1 MKEKKNYNRN
11 RHSIGNVILGINILL
26 VISISIF
33 MTSTALINSISNL
46 KNIAYSNT
54 EARAADSAKALANEI
69 EVRIEQLEYIS
80 KLDSIQSMDWN
91 EQYPTLLEEAEAWD
105 FKHIFIMDTKGIG
118 YYAETNTIRDQ
129 SKEEFF
135 TDISGDKYYVTE
147 PFVDAKEKTSI
158 TTITVPIKKDGVV
171 VGNICGVIDLSKI
184 NEFIQSVK
192 VGESGYAF
200 LLRKNGE
207 FVAHN
212 DMSLVYNQVNIVD
225 ADGEYSNLKGF
236 SKLIES
242 VENGESGTKE
252 IDLDGQKII
261 TAYNPVE
268 NTPWSIVLVANEDE
282 VLAGIDKMVL
292 VQIIIAIVITI
303 FAVIISYVVK
313 RSLSIK
319 IEKIRKQTSEL
330 SKYNLAY
337 KDETEYKDEFGEVI
351 NSINE
356 SVDVLNDTINEVKQ
370 NSNKLFETNASID
383 NMFDEIEKE
392 INKSAISVEHI
403 SASMEESAAAL
414 QELNTM
420 TVSVKENTE
429 NSVNKAQQG
438 LELANSIENE
448 SVQIHKQTIKS
459 KEIIENIYEECNVKL
474 KEALE
479 KVKIVENI
487 QMLSHSILDITEQT
501 NLLALNAAIEA
512 ARAGEQGKGFAVV
525 AGEVKKLAEESSRS
539 VTEIQE
545 SLKEVISAVEQL
557 SLSSKE
563 ILQVMNNE
571 VMDNFGEM
579 ISIAENYKAAGAS
592 VKDMVDGFNEISEVN
607 ATAINEISGTVSLLS
622 DTMSEVA
629 NSSYT
634 IAENMSEVNERS
646 GDIANLVKEANDVAA
661 NLEEMVCKFKTR

>member
-1 MKEKKNYNRN
+1 
-11 RHSIGNVILGINILL
+11 
-26 VISISIF
+26 
-33 MTSTALINSISNL
+33 MTGTALINSISNL

-54 EARAADSAKALANEI
+54 EERAADSAQALANEI
-69 EVRIEQLEYIS
+69 GAIIEQLEYIS

-91 EQYPTLLEEAEAWD
+91 KQYPTLLEEAEAWG
-105 FKHIFIMDTKGIG
+105 FMHIFIMDTKGIG
-118 YYAETNTIRDQ
+118 YYAETNTIKDQ
-129 SKEEFF
+129 SKEAFF

-147 PFVDAKEKTSI
+147 PFVDAKEKKSI
-158 TTITVPIKKDGVV
+158 TTITAPIKKDGVV
-171 VGNICGVIDLSKI
+171 IGNICGVIDLSKI
-184 NEFIQSVK
+184 NEFIQNVK
-192 VGESGYAF
+192 IGESGYAF

-212 DMSLVYNQVNIVD
+212 DMSLVYNQVNIVEPD
-225 ADGEYSNLKGF
+225 DEYSNLKGF
-236 SKLIES
+236 STLIES

-282 VLAGIDKMVL
+282 LLAGVDKMVL
-292 VQIIIAIVITI
+292 LQIIITIVIII

-403 SASMEESAAAL
+403 SASMEESAAL

-459 KEIIENIYEECNVKL
+459 KEIIENIYEECNLKL

-487 QMLSHSILDITEQT
+487 EMLSHSILDITEQT

-563 ILQVMNNE
+563 ILQVMDNE
-571 VMDNFGEM
+571 VMDNFREM

-646 GDIANLVKEANDVAA
+646 GNIANLVKEANDVAA
-661 NLEEMVCKFKTR
+661 NLEEMVCKFNTR

>member
-1 MKEKKNYNRN
+1 MKEKKNHNTN

-33 MTSTALINSISNL
+33 MTGTALINSISNL

-54 EARAADSAKALANEI
+54 EERAADSAQALANEI
-69 EVRIEQLEYIS
+69 GVRIEQLEYIS

-91 EQYPTLLEEAEAWD
+91 KQYPTLLEEAEAWG
-105 FKHIFIMDTKGIG
+105 FMHIFIMDTKGIG
-118 YYAETNTIRDQ
+118 YYAETNTIKDQ
-129 SKEEFF
+129 SKEAFF

-147 PFVDAKEKTSI
+147 PFVDAKEKKSI
-158 TTITVPIKKDGVV
+158 TTITAPIKKDGVV
-171 VGNICGVIDLSKI
+171 IGNICGVIDLSKI
-184 NEFIQSVK
+184 NEFIQNVK
-192 VGESGYAF
+192 IRDSGYAF

-212 DMSLVYNQVNIVD
+212 DMSLVYNQVNIVEPD
-225 ADGEYSNLKGF
+225 DEYSNLKGF
-236 SKLIES
+236 STLIES
-242 VENGESGTKE
+242 VENGESGTKA

-282 VLAGIDKMVL
+282 LLAGVDKMVL
-292 VQIIIAIVITI
+292 LQIIITIVIII

-403 SASMEESAAAL
+403 SASMEESAAL

-459 KEIIENIYEECNVKL
+459 KEIIENIYEECNLKL

-487 QMLSHSILDITEQT
+487 EMLSHSILDITEQT

-557 SLSSKE
+557 SLSSRE
-563 ILQVMNNE
+563 ILQVMDNE
-571 VMDNFGEM
+571 VMDNFREM

-646 GDIANLVKEANDVAA
+646 GNIANLVKEANAVAT
-661 NLEEMVCKFKTR
+661 NLEEMVCKFNTR

>member
-261 TAYNPVE
+261 TTYNPVE

-319 IEKIRKQTSEL
+319 IEKIRKQTLEL
-330 SKYNLAY
+330 SEYNLAY

-392 INKSAISVEHI
+392 INKSTISVEHI
-403 SASMEESAAAL
+403 SSSMQESAAL

-420 TVSVKENTE
+420 TANVKENTE
-429 NSVNKAQQG
+429 NAVNKAQEG
-438 LELANSIENE
+438 LALANSIENE
-448 SVQIHKQTIKS
+448 SLEIHKHTIKS
-459 KEIIENIYEECNVKL
+459 KEIIENIYEECNIKL

-512 ARAGEQGKGFAVV
+512 ARAGEQGKGFAV
-525 AGEVKKLAEESSRS
+525 
-539 VTEIQE
+539 
-545 SLKEVISAVEQL
+545 EQL
-557 SLSSKE
+557 SLSSRE
-563 ILQVMNNE
+563 ILQVMDNE

-579 ISIAENYKAAGAS
+579 ISIAETYKAAGAS
-592 VKDMVDGFNEISEVN
+592 VKGMVDGFNEISGIN

-622 DTMSEVA
+622 DTMSQVA

-646 GDIANLVKEANDVAA
+646 GHIANLVKEANDVAA
-661 NLEEMVCKFKTR
+661 NLEELVCKFNTR

>member
-1 MKEKKNYNRN
+1 M
-11 RHSIGNVILGINILL
+11 L

-33 MTSTALINSISNL
+33 MTGTALINSISNL

-54 EARAADSAKALANEI
+54 EERA
-69 EVRIEQLEYIS
+69 
-80 KLDSIQSMDWN
+80 
-91 EQYPTLLEEAEAWD
+91 
-105 FKHIFIMDTKGIG
+105 
-118 YYAETNTIRDQ
+118 
-129 SKEEFF
+129 
-135 TDISGDKYYVTE
+135 
-147 PFVDAKEKTSI
+147 
-158 TTITVPIKKDGVV
+158 PIKKDGVV
-171 VGNICGVIDLSKI
+171 IGNICGVIDLSKI
-184 NEFIQSVK
+184 NEFIQNVK
-192 VGESGYAF
+192 IRESGYAF

-212 DMSLVYNQVNIVD
+212 DMSLVYNQVNIV
-225 ADGEYSNLKGF
+225 
-236 SKLIES
+236 
-242 VENGESGTKE
+242 
-252 IDLDGQKII
+252 
-261 TAYNPVE
+261 
-268 NTPWSIVLVANEDE
+268 ANEDE
-282 VLAGIDKMVL
+282 LLAGVDKMVL
-292 VQIIIAIVITI
+292 LQIIITIVIII

-403 SASMEESAAAL
+403 SASMEESAAL

-459 KEIIENIYEECNVKL
+459 KEIIENIYEECNLKL

-487 QMLSHSILDITEQT
+487 EMLSHSILDITEQT

-525 AGEVKKLAEESSRS
+525 AGEVKKLAD
-539 VTEIQE
+539 
-545 SLKEVISAVEQL
+545 LH
-557 SLSSKE
+557 
-563 ILQVMNNE
+563 N
-571 VMDNFGEM
+571 
-579 ISIAENYKAAGAS
+579 
-592 VKDMVDGFNEISEVN
+592 
-607 ATAINEISGTVSLLS
+607 
-622 DTMSEVA
+622 
-629 NSSYT
+629 
-634 IAENMSEVNERS
+634 
-646 GDIANLVKEANDVAA
+646 
-661 NLEEMVCKFKTR
+661 C

>member
-261 TAYNPVE
+261 TTYNPVE

-319 IEKIRKQTSEL
+319 IEKIRKQTLEL
-330 SKYNLAY
+330 SEYNLAY

-392 INKSAISVEHI
+392 INKSTISVEHI
-403 SASMEESAAAL
+403 SSSMQESAAL

-420 TVSVKENTE
+420 TANVKENTE
-429 NSVNKAQQG
+429 NAVNKAQEG
-438 LELANSIENE
+438 LALANSIENE
-448 SVQIHKQTIKS
+448 SLEIHKHTIKS
-459 KEIIENIYEECNVKL
+459 KEIIENIYEECNIKL

-512 ARAGEQGKGFAVV
+512 ARAGEQGKGFAV
-525 AGEVKKLAEESSRS
+525 
-539 VTEIQE
+539 
-545 SLKEVISAVEQL
+545 EQL
-557 SLSSKE
+557 SLSSRE
-563 ILQVMNNE
+563 ILQVMDNE

-592 VKDMVDGFNEISEVN
+592 VKGMVDGFNEISGIN

-622 DTMSEVA
+622 DTMSQVA

-646 GDIANLVKEANDVAA
+646 GHIANLVKEANDVAA
-661 NLEEMVCKFKTR
+661 NLEELVCKFNTR

>member
-1 MKEKKNYNRN
+1 MKEKKNHNTN

-33 MTSTALINSISNL
+33 MTGTALINSISNL

-54 EARAADSAKALANEI
+54 EERAADSAQALANEI
-69 EVRIEQLEYIS
+69 GVRIEQLEYIS

-91 EQYPTLLEEAEAWD
+91 KQYPTLLEEAEAWG
-105 FKHIFIMDTKGIG
+105 FMHIFIMDTKGIG
-118 YYAETNTIRDQ
+118 YYAETNTIKDQ
-129 SKEEFF
+129 SKEAFF

-147 PFVDAKEKTSI
+147 PFVDAKEKKSI
-158 TTITVPIKKDGVV
+158 TTITAPIKKDGVV
-171 VGNICGVIDLSKI
+171 IGNICGVIDLSKI
-184 NEFIQSVK
+184 NEFIQNVK
-192 VGESGYAF
+192 IGESGYAF

-212 DMSLVYNQVNIVD
+212 DMSLVYNQVNIVEPD
-225 ADGEYSNLKGF
+225 DEYSNLKGF
-236 SKLIES
+236 STLIES

-282 VLAGIDKMVL
+282 LLAGVDKMVL
-292 VQIIIAIVITI
+292 LQIIIAIVIII

-313 RSLSIK
+313 KSLSIK

-351 NSINE
+351 NS
-356 SVDVLNDTINEVKQ
+356 INEVKQ

-448 SVQIHKQTIKS
+448 SIQIHKQTINS
-459 KEIIENIYEECNVKL
+459 KEIIENIYEECNLKL

-487 QMLSHSILDITEQT
+487 EMLSHSILDITEQT

-563 ILQVMNNE
+563 ILQVMDNE
-571 VMDNFGEM
+571 VMDNFREM

-646 GDIANLVKEANDVAA
+646 GNIANLVKEANDVAA

>member
-1 MKEKKNYNRN
+1 MKEKKNHNTN

-33 MTSTALINSISNL
+33 MTGTALINSISNL

-54 EARAADSAKALANEI
+54 EERAADSAQALANEI
-69 EVRIEQLEYIS
+69 GVRIEQLEYIS

-91 EQYPTLLEEAEAWD
+91 KQYPTLLEEAEAWG
-105 FKHIFIMDTKGIG
+105 FMHIFIMDTKGIG
-118 YYAETNTIRDQ
+118 YYAETNTIKDQ
-129 SKEEFF
+129 SKEAFF

-147 PFVDAKEKTSI
+147 PFVDAKEKKSI
-158 TTITVPIKKDGVV
+158 TTITAPIKKDGVV
-171 VGNICGVIDLSKI
+171 IGNICGVIDLSKI
-184 NEFIQSVK
+184 NEFIQNVK
-192 VGESGYAF
+192 IGESGYAF

-212 DMSLVYNQVNIVD
+212 DMSLVYNQVNIVEPD
-225 ADGEYSNLKGF
+225 DEYSNLKGF
-236 SKLIES
+236 STLIES

-282 VLAGIDKMVL
+282 LLAGVDKMVL
-292 VQIIIAIVITI
+292 LQIIITIVIII

-330 SKYNLAY
+330 SKYNLTY

-403 SASMEESAAAL
+403 SASMEESAAL

-459 KEIIENIYEECNVKL
+459 KEIIENIYEECNLKL

-487 QMLSHSILDITEQT
+487 EMLSHSILDITEQT

-557 SLSSKE
+557 SLSSRE
-563 ILQVMNNE
+563 ILQVMDNE
-571 VMDNFGEM
+571 VMDNFREM

-622 DTMSEVA
+622 DTMSQVA

-646 GDIANLVKEANDVAA
+646 GNIANLVKEANAVAT
-661 NLEEMVCKFKTR
+661 NLEEMVCKFNTR

>member
-91 EQYPTLLEEAEAWD
+91 DQYPTLLEEAEAWD

-261 TAYNPVE
+261 TTYNPVE

-282 VLAGIDKMVL
+282 VLAGIDRMILLQV
-292 VQIIIAIVITI
+292 IIAIVITI

-319 IEKIRKQTSEL
+319 IEKIRKQTLEL
-330 SKYNLAY
+330 SEYNLAY

-356 SVDVLNDTINEVKQ
+356 SVDVLNDTINDVKQ

-392 INKSAISVEHI
+392 INKSTISVEHI
-403 SASMEESAAAL
+403 SSSMQESAAL

-420 TVSVKENTE
+420 TANVKENTE
-429 NSVNKAQQG
+429 NAVNKAQEG
-438 LELANSIENE
+438 LALANSIENE
-448 SVQIHKQTIKS
+448 SLEIHKHTIKS
-459 KEIIENIYEECNVKL
+459 KEIIENIYEECNIKL

-512 ARAGEQGKGFAVV
+512 ARAGEQGKGFAV
-525 AGEVKKLAEESSRS
+525 
-539 VTEIQE
+539 
-545 SLKEVISAVEQL
+545 EQL
-557 SLSSKE
+557 SLSSRE
-563 ILQVMNNE
+563 ILQVMDNE

-592 VKDMVDGFNEISEVN
+592 VKGMVDGFNEISGIN

-622 DTMSEVA
+622 DTMSQVA

-646 GDIANLVKEANDVAA
+646 GHIANLVKEANDVAA
-661 NLEEMVCKFKTR
+661 NLEELVCKFNTR

>member
-1 MKEKKNYNRN
+1 MKEKKNHNTN

-33 MTSTALINSISNL
+33 MTGTALINSISNL

-54 EARAADSAKALANEI
+54 EERAADSAQALANEI
-69 EVRIEQLEYIS
+69 GVRIEQLEYIS

-91 EQYPTLLEEAEAWD
+91 KQYPTLLEEAEAWG
-105 FKHIFIMDTKGIG
+105 FMHIFIMDTKGIG
-118 YYAETNTIRDQ
+118 YYAETNTIKDQ
-129 SKEEFF
+129 SKEAFF

-147 PFVDAKEKTSI
+147 PFVDAKEKKSI
-158 TTITVPIKKDGVV
+158 TTITAPIKKDGVV
-171 VGNICGVIDLSKI
+171 IGNICGVIDLSKI
-184 NEFIQSVK
+184 NEFIQNVK
-192 VGESGYAF
+192 IGESGYAF

-212 DMSLVYNQVNIVD
+212 DMSLVYNQVNIVEPD
-225 ADGEYSNLKGF
+225 DEYSNLKGF
-236 SKLIES
+236 STLIES

-282 VLAGIDKMVL
+282 LLAGVDKMVL
-292 VQIIIAIVITI
+292 LQIIITIVIII

-403 SASMEESAAAL
+403 SASMEESAAL

-448 SVQIHKQTIKS
+448 SIQIHKQTINS
-459 KEIIENIYEECNVKL
+459 KEIIENIYEECNLKL

-487 QMLSHSILDITEQT
+487 EMLSHSILDITEQT

-557 SLSSKE
+557 SLSSRE
-563 ILQVMNNE
+563 ILQVMDNE
-571 VMDNFGEM
+571 VMDNFREM

-646 GDIANLVKEANDVAA
+646 GNIANLVKEANDVAA

>member
-1 MKEKKNYNRN
+1 M
-11 RHSIGNVILGINILL
+11 L

-33 MTSTALINSISNL
+33 MTGTELINSISNL

-54 EARAADSAKALANEI
+54 EERA
-69 EVRIEQLEYIS
+69 
-80 KLDSIQSMDWN
+80 
-91 EQYPTLLEEAEAWD
+91 
-105 FKHIFIMDTKGIG
+105 
-118 YYAETNTIRDQ
+118 
-129 SKEEFF
+129 
-135 TDISGDKYYVTE
+135 
-147 PFVDAKEKTSI
+147 
-158 TTITVPIKKDGVV
+158 PIKKDGVV
-171 VGNICGVIDLSKI
+171 IGNICGVIDLSKI
-184 NEFIQSVK
+184 NEFIQNVK
-192 VGESGYAF
+192 IGESGYAF

-212 DMSLVYNQVNIVD
+212 DMSLVYNQVNIVEPD
-225 ADGEYSNLKGF
+225 DEYSNLKGF
-236 SKLIES
+236 STLIES

-282 VLAGIDKMVL
+282 LLAGVDKMVL
-292 VQIIIAIVITI
+292 LQIIITIVIII

-403 SASMEESAAAL
+403 SASMEESAAL

-459 KEIIENIYEECNVKL
+459 KEIIENIYEECNLKL

-487 QMLSHSILDITEQT
+487 EMLSHSILDITEQT

-557 SLSSKE
+557 SLSSRE
-563 ILQVMNNE
+563 ILQVMDNE
-571 VMDNFGEM
+571 VMDNFREM

-646 GDIANLVKEANDVAA
+646 GNIANLVKEANAVAA
-661 NLEEMVCKFKTR
+661 NLEEMVCKFNTR

>member
-1 MKEKKNYNRN
+1 MKEKKNHNTN

-26 VISISIF
+26 VISILIF
-33 MTSTALINSISNL
+33 MTGTALINSISNL

-54 EARAADSAKALANEI
+54 EERAADSAQALANEI
-69 EVRIEQLEYIS
+69 GVRIEQLEYIS

-91 EQYPTLLEEAEAWD
+91 KQYPTLLEEAEAWG
-105 FKHIFIMDTKGIG
+105 FMHIFIMDTKGIG
-118 YYAETNTIRDQ
+118 YYAETNIIKDQ
-129 SKEEFF
+129 SKEAFF

-147 PFVDAKEKTSI
+147 PFVDAKEKKSI
-158 TTITVPIKKDGVV
+158 TTITAPIKKDGVV
-171 VGNICGVIDLSKI
+171 IGNICGVIDLSKI
-184 NEFIQSVK
+184 NEFIQNVK
-192 VGESGYAF
+192 
-200 LLRKNGE
+200 
-207 FVAHN
+207 
-212 DMSLVYNQVNIVD
+212 I
-225 ADGEYSNLKGF
+225 
-236 SKLIES
+236 
-242 VENGESGTKE
+242 GESGTKE

-282 VLAGIDKMVL
+282 LLAGVDKMVL
-292 VQIIIAIVITI
+292 VQIIIAIVIII

-313 RSLSIK
+313 KSLSIK

-420 TVSVKENTE
+420 TVSVKENTK

-448 SVQIHKQTIKS
+448 SIQIHKQTINS
-459 KEIIENIYEECNVKL
+459 KEIIENIYEECNLKL

-487 QMLSHSILDITEQT
+487 EMLSHSILDITEQT

-563 ILQVMNNE
+563 ILQVMDNE
-571 VMDNFGEM
+571 VMDNFREM
-579 ISIAENYKAAGAS
+579 ISIAENYKAAGTS

-646 GDIANLVKEANDVAA
+646 GNIANLVKEANDVAA

>member
-261 TAYNPVE
+261 TTYNPVE

-319 IEKIRKQTSEL
+319 IEKIRKQTLEL
-330 SKYNLAY
+330 SEYNLAY

-356 SVDVLNDTINEVKQ
+356 AVDVLNDTINDVKQ

-392 INKSAISVEHI
+392 INKSTISVEHI
-403 SASMEESAAAL
+403 SSSMQESAAL

-420 TVSVKENTE
+420 TANVKENTE
-429 NSVNKAQQG
+429 NAVNKAQEG
-438 LELANSIENE
+438 LALANSIENE
-448 SVQIHKQTIKS
+448 SLEIHKHTIKS
-459 KEIIENIYEECNVKL
+459 KEIIENIYEECNIKL

-512 ARAGEQGKGFAVV
+512 ARAGEQGKGFAV
-525 AGEVKKLAEESSRS
+525 
-539 VTEIQE
+539 
-545 SLKEVISAVEQL
+545 EQL
-557 SLSSKE
+557 SLSSRE
-563 ILQVMNNE
+563 ILQVMDNE

-592 VKDMVDGFNEISEVN
+592 VKGMVDGFNEISGIN

-622 DTMSEVA
+622 DTMSQVA

-646 GDIANLVKEANDVAA
+646 GHIANLVKEANDVAA
-661 NLEEMVCKFKTR
+661 NLEELVCKFNTR

>member
-261 TAYNPVE
+261 TTYNPVE

-319 IEKIRKQTSEL
+319 IEKIRKQTLEL
-330 SKYNLAY
+330 SEYNLAY

-356 SVDVLNDTINEVKQ
+356 SVDVLNDTINDVKQ

-392 INKSAISVEHI
+392 INKSTISVEHI
-403 SASMEESAAAL
+403 SSSMQESAAL

-420 TVSVKENTE
+420 TANVKENTE
-429 NSVNKAQQG
+429 NAVNKAQEG
-438 LELANSIENE
+438 LALANSIENE
-448 SVQIHKQTIKS
+448 SLEIHKHTIKS
-459 KEIIENIYEECNVKL
+459 KEIIENIYEECNIKL

-512 ARAGEQGKGFAVV
+512 ARAGEQGKGFAV
-525 AGEVKKLAEESSRS
+525 
-539 VTEIQE
+539 
-545 SLKEVISAVEQL
+545 EQL
-557 SLSSKE
+557 SLSSRE
-563 ILQVMNNE
+563 ILQVMDNE

-592 VKDMVDGFNEISEVN
+592 VKGMVD
-607 ATAINEISGTVSLLS
+607 
-622 DTMSEVA
+622 
-629 NSSYT
+629 
-634 IAENMSEVNERS
+634 
-646 GDIANLVKEANDVAA
+646 
-661 NLEEMVCKFKTR
+661 

>member
-1 MKEKKNYNRN
+1 MKEKKNHNTN

-33 MTSTALINSISNL
+33 MTGTALINSISNL

-54 EARAADSAKALANEI
+54 EERA
-69 EVRIEQLEYIS
+69 
-80 KLDSIQSMDWN
+80 
-91 EQYPTLLEEAEAWD
+91 
-105 FKHIFIMDTKGIG
+105 
-118 YYAETNTIRDQ
+118 
-129 SKEEFF
+129 
-135 TDISGDKYYVTE
+135 
-147 PFVDAKEKTSI
+147 
-158 TTITVPIKKDGVV
+158 PIKKDGVV
-171 VGNICGVIDLSKI
+171 IGNICGVIDLSKI
-184 NEFIQSVK
+184 NEFIQNVK
-192 VGESGYAF
+192 IGESGYAF

-212 DMSLVYNQVNIVD
+212 DMSLVYNQVNIV
-225 ADGEYSNLKGF
+225 
-236 SKLIES
+236 
-242 VENGESGTKE
+242 
-252 IDLDGQKII
+252 
-261 TAYNPVE
+261 
-268 NTPWSIVLVANEDE
+268 ANEDE
-282 VLAGIDKMVL
+282 LLAGVDKMVL
-292 VQIIIAIVITI
+292 LQIIITIVIII

-403 SASMEESAAAL
+403 SASMEESAAL

-459 KEIIENIYEECNVKL
+459 KEIIENIYEECNLKL

-487 QMLSHSILDITEQT
+487 EMLSHSILDITEQT

-525 AGEVKKLAEESSRS
+525 AGEVKKLAD
-539 VTEIQE
+539 
-545 SLKEVISAVEQL
+545 LH
-557 SLSSKE
+557 
-563 ILQVMNNE
+563 N
-571 VMDNFGEM
+571 
-579 ISIAENYKAAGAS
+579 
-592 VKDMVDGFNEISEVN
+592 
-607 ATAINEISGTVSLLS
+607 
-622 DTMSEVA
+622 
-629 NSSYT
+629 
-634 IAENMSEVNERS
+634 
-646 GDIANLVKEANDVAA
+646 
-661 NLEEMVCKFKTR
+661 C

>member
-1 MKEKKNYNRN
+1 MKEKKNHNTN

-33 MTSTALINSISNL
+33 MTGTALINSISNL

-54 EARAADSAKALANEI
+54 EERA
-69 EVRIEQLEYIS
+69 
-80 KLDSIQSMDWN
+80 
-91 EQYPTLLEEAEAWD
+91 
-105 FKHIFIMDTKGIG
+105 
-118 YYAETNTIRDQ
+118 
-129 SKEEFF
+129 
-135 TDISGDKYYVTE
+135 
-147 PFVDAKEKTSI
+147 
-158 TTITVPIKKDGVV
+158 PIKKDGVV
-171 VGNICGVIDLSKI
+171 IGNICGVIDLSKI
-184 NEFIQSVK
+184 NEFIQNVK
-192 VGESGYAF
+192 IGESGYAF

-212 DMSLVYNQVNIVD
+212 DMSLVYNQVNIVEPD
-225 ADGEYSNLKGF
+225 DEYSNLKGF
-236 SKLIES
+236 STLIES

-282 VLAGIDKMVL
+282 LLAGVDKMVL
-292 VQIIIAIVITI
+292 LQIIITIVIII

-330 SKYNLAY
+330 SKYNLTY

-403 SASMEESAAAL
+403 SASMEESAAL

-459 KEIIENIYEECNVKL
+459 KEIIENIYEECNLKL

-487 QMLSHSILDITEQT
+487 EMLSHSILDITEQT

-563 ILQVMNNE
+563 ILQVMDNE
-571 VMDNFGEM
+571 VMDNFREM
-579 ISIAENYKAAGAS
+579 ISIAENYKAAGTS

-646 GDIANLVKEANDVAA
+646 GNIANLVKEANDVAA
-661 NLEEMVCKFKTR
+661 NLEEMVCKFKT

>member
-1 MKEKKNYNRN
+1 MKEKKNHNTN

-33 MTSTALINSISNL
+33 MTGTALINSISNL

-54 EARAADSAKALANEI
+54 EERAADSAQALANEI
-69 EVRIEQLEYIS
+69 GVRIEQLEYIS

-91 EQYPTLLEEAEAWD
+91 KQYPTLLEEAEAWG
-105 FKHIFIMDTKGIG
+105 FMHIFIMDTKGIG
-118 YYAETNTIRDQ
+118 YYAETNTIKDQ
-129 SKEEFF
+129 SKEAFF

-147 PFVDAKEKTSI
+147 PFVDAKEKKSI
-158 TTITVPIKKDGVV
+158 TTITAPIKKDGVV
-171 VGNICGVIDLSKI
+171 IGNICGVIDLSKI
-184 NEFIQSVK
+184 NEFIQNVK
-192 VGESGYAF
+192 IGESGYAF

-212 DMSLVYNQVNIVD
+212 DMSLVYNQVNIVEPD
-225 ADGEYSNLKGF
+225 DEYSNLKGF
-236 SKLIES
+236 STLIES

-282 VLAGIDKMVL
+282 LLAGVDKMVL
-292 VQIIIAIVITI
+292 LQIIITIVIII

-356 SVDVLNDTINEVKQ
+356 SV
-370 NSNKLFETNASID
+370 
-383 NMFDEIEKE
+383 
-392 INKSAISVEHI
+392 
-403 SASMEESAAAL
+403 
-414 QELNTM
+414 
-420 TVSVKENTE
+420 
-429 NSVNKAQQG
+429 
-438 LELANSIENE
+438 
-448 SVQIHKQTIKS
+448 QIHKQTIKS
-459 KEIIENIYEECNVKL
+459 KEIIENIYEECNLKL

-487 QMLSHSILDITEQT
+487 EMLSHSILDITEQT

-563 ILQVMNNE
+563 ILQVMDNE
-571 VMDNFGEM
+571 VMDNFREM

-646 GDIANLVKEANDVAA
+646 GNIANLVKEANAVAA
-661 NLEEMVCKFKTR
+661 NLEEMVCKFNTR

>member
-1 MKEKKNYNRN
+1 MKEKKNHNTN

-33 MTSTALINSISNL
+33 MTGTALINSISNL
-46 KNIAYSNT
+46 KNIAYRNT
-54 EARAADSAKALANEI
+54 EERA
-69 EVRIEQLEYIS
+69 
-80 KLDSIQSMDWN
+80 
-91 EQYPTLLEEAEAWD
+91 
-105 FKHIFIMDTKGIG
+105 
-118 YYAETNTIRDQ
+118 
-129 SKEEFF
+129 
-135 TDISGDKYYVTE
+135 
-147 PFVDAKEKTSI
+147 
-158 TTITVPIKKDGVV
+158 PIKKDVV
-171 VGNICGVIDLSKI
+171 VIGNICGVIDLSKI
-184 NEFIQSVK
+184 NEFIQNVK
-192 VGESGYAF
+192 IGESGYAF

-212 DMSLVYNQVNIVD
+212 DMSLVYNQVNIV
-225 ADGEYSNLKGF
+225 
-236 SKLIES
+236 
-242 VENGESGTKE
+242 
-252 IDLDGQKII
+252 
-261 TAYNPVE
+261 
-268 NTPWSIVLVANEDE
+268 ANEDE
-282 VLAGIDKMVL
+282 LLAGVDKMVL
-292 VQIIIAIVITI
+292 LQIIITIVIII

-403 SASMEESAAAL
+403 SASMEESAAL

-448 SVQIHKQTIKS
+448 SIQIHKQTINS
-459 KEIIENIYEECNVKL
+459 KEIIENIYEECNLKL

-487 QMLSHSILDITEQT
+487 EMLSHSILDITEQT

-525 AGEVKKLAEESSRS
+525 AGEVKKLAD
-539 VTEIQE
+539 
-545 SLKEVISAVEQL
+545 LH
-557 SLSSKE
+557 
-563 ILQVMNNE
+563 N
-571 VMDNFGEM
+571 
-579 ISIAENYKAAGAS
+579 
-592 VKDMVDGFNEISEVN
+592 
-607 ATAINEISGTVSLLS
+607 
-622 DTMSEVA
+622 
-629 NSSYT
+629 
-634 IAENMSEVNERS
+634 
-646 GDIANLVKEANDVAA
+646 
-661 NLEEMVCKFKTR
+661 C

>member
-1 MKEKKNYNRN
+1 M
-11 RHSIGNVILGINILL
+11 L

-33 MTSTALINSISNL
+33 MTGTALINSISNL

-54 EARAADSAKALANEI
+54 EERAADSAQALANEI
-69 EVRIEQLEYIS
+69 GVRIEQLEYIS

-91 EQYPTLLEEAEAWD
+91 KQYPTLLEEAEAWG
-105 FKHIFIMDTKGIG
+105 FMHIFIMDTKGIG
-118 YYAETNTIRDQ
+118 YYAETNTIKDQ
-129 SKEEFF
+129 SKEAFF

-147 PFVDAKEKTSI
+147 PFVDAKEKKSI
-158 TTITVPIKKDGVV
+158 TTITAPIKKDGVV
-171 VGNICGVIDLSKI
+171 IGNICGVIDLSKI
-184 NEFIQSVK
+184 NEFIQNVK
-192 VGESGYAF
+192 IRESGYAF

-212 DMSLVYNQVNIVD
+212 DMSLVYNQVNIVEPD
-225 ADGEYSNLKGF
+225 DEYSNLKGF
-236 SKLIES
+236 STLIES

-282 VLAGIDKMVL
+282 LLAGVDKMVL
-292 VQIIIAIVITI
+292 LQIIITIVIII

-403 SASMEESAAAL
+403 SASMEESAAL

-459 KEIIENIYEECNVKL
+459 KEIIENIYEECNLKL

-487 QMLSHSILDITEQT
+487 EMLSHSILDITEQT

-557 SLSSKE
+557 SLSSRE
-563 ILQVMNNE
+563 ILQVMDNE
-571 VMDNFGEM
+571 VMDNFREM

-646 GDIANLVKEANDVAA
+646 GNIANLVKEANAVAA
-661 NLEEMVCKFKTR
+661 NLEEMVCKFNTR

>member
-105 FKHIFIMDTKGIG
+105 FKHILIMDTKGIG

-261 TAYNPVE
+261 TTYNPVE

-319 IEKIRKQTSEL
+319 IEKIRKQTLEL
-330 SKYNLAY
+330 SEYNLAY

-356 SVDVLNDTINEVKQ
+356 SVDVLNDTINDVKQ

-392 INKSAISVEHI
+392 INKSTISVEHI
-403 SASMEESAAAL
+403 SSSMQESAAL

-420 TVSVKENTE
+420 TANVKENTE
-429 NSVNKAQQG
+429 NAVNKAQEG
-438 LELANSIENE
+438 LALANSIENE
-448 SVQIHKQTIKS
+448 SLEIHKHTIKS
-459 KEIIENIYEECNVKL
+459 KEIIENIYEECNIKL

-512 ARAGEQGKGFAVV
+512 ARAGEQGKGFAV
-525 AGEVKKLAEESSRS
+525 
-539 VTEIQE
+539 
-545 SLKEVISAVEQL
+545 EQL
-557 SLSSKE
+557 SLSSRE
-563 ILQVMNNE
+563 ILQVMDNE

-592 VKDMVDGFNEISEVN
+592 VKGMVDGFNEISGIN

-622 DTMSEVA
+622 DTMSQVA

-646 GDIANLVKEANDVAA
+646 GHIANLVKEANDVAA
-661 NLEEMVCKFKTR
+661 NLEELVCKFNTR

>member
-1 MKEKKNYNRN
+1 MKEKKNHNTN

-33 MTSTALINSISNL
+33 MTGTALINSISNL

-54 EARAADSAKALANEI
+54 EERAADSAQALANEI
-69 EVRIEQLEYIS
+69 GVRIEQLEYIS

-91 EQYPTLLEEAEAWD
+91 KQYPTLLEEAEAWG
-105 FKHIFIMDTKGIG
+105 FMHIFIMDTKGIG
-118 YYAETNTIRDQ
+118 YYAETNTIKDQ
-129 SKEEFF
+129 SKEAFF

-147 PFVDAKEKTSI
+147 PFVDAKEKKSI
-158 TTITVPIKKDGVV
+158 TTITAPIKKDGVV
-171 VGNICGVIDLSKI
+171 IGNICGVIDLSKI
-184 NEFIQSVK
+184 NEFIQNVK
-192 VGESGYAF
+192 IGESGYAF

-212 DMSLVYNQVNIVD
+212 DMSLVYNQVNIVEPD
-225 ADGEYSNLKGF
+225 DEYSNLKGF
-236 SKLIES
+236 STLIES

-282 VLAGIDKMVL
+282 LLAGVDKMVL
-292 VQIIIAIVITI
+292 LQIIITIVIII

-403 SASMEESAAAL
+403 SASMEESAAL

-459 KEIIENIYEECNVKL
+459 KEIIENIYEECNLKL

-487 QMLSHSILDITEQT
+487 EMLSHSILDITEQT

-557 SLSSKE
+557 SLSSRE
-563 ILQVMNNE
+563 ILQVMDNE
-571 VMDNFGEM
+571 VIDNFREM

-646 GDIANLVKEANDVAA
+646 GNIANLVKEANAVAT
-661 NLEEMVCKFKTR
+661 NLEEMVCKFNTR

>member
-91 EQYPTLLEEAEAWD
+91 KQYPTLLEEAEAWD

-212 DMSLVYNQVNIVD
+212 DMSLVYNKVNIVEP
-225 ADGEYSNLKGF
+225 DGEYSNLKGF

-261 TAYNPVE
+261 TTYNPVE

-330 SKYNLAY
+330 SKYNLTY
-337 KDETEYKDEFGEVI
+337 KDDTEYKDEFGEVI

-356 SVDVLNDTINEVKQ
+356 SVDVLNDTINDVKQ

-392 INKSAISVEHI
+392 INKSTISVEHI
-403 SASMEESAAAL
+403 SSSMQESAAL

-420 TVSVKENTE
+420 TANVKENTE
-429 NSVNKAQQG
+429 NAVNKAQEG
-438 LELANSIENE
+438 LALANSIENE
-448 SVQIHKQTIKS
+448 SLEIHKHTIKS
-459 KEIIENIYEECNVKL
+459 KEIIENIYEECNIKL

-512 ARAGEQGKGFAVV
+512 ARAGEQGKGFAV
-525 AGEVKKLAEESSRS
+525 
-539 VTEIQE
+539 
-545 SLKEVISAVEQL
+545 EQL
-557 SLSSKE
+557 SLSSRE
-563 ILQVMNNE
+563 ILQVMDNE

-592 VKDMVDGFNEISEVN
+592 VKGMVDGFNEISGIN

-622 DTMSEVA
+622 DTMSQVA
-629 NSSYT
+629 TSSYT

-646 GDIANLVKEANDVAA
+646 GHIANLVKEANDVAA
-661 NLEEMVCKFKTR
+661 NLEELVCKFNTR

>member
-1 MKEKKNYNRN
+1 M
-11 RHSIGNVILGINILL
+11 L

-33 MTSTALINSISNL
+33 MTGTALINSISNL

-54 EARAADSAKALANEI
+54 EERAADSAQALANEI
-69 EVRIEQLEYIS
+69 GVRIEQLEYIS

-91 EQYPTLLEEAEAWD
+91 KQYPTLLEEAEAWG
-105 FKHIFIMDTKGIG
+105 FMHIFIMDTKGIG
-118 YYAETNTIRDQ
+118 YYAETNTIKDQ
-129 SKEEFF
+129 SKEAFF

-147 PFVDAKEKTSI
+147 PFVDAKEKKSI
-158 TTITVPIKKDGVV
+158 TTITAPIKKDGVV
-171 VGNICGVIDLSKI
+171 IGNICGVIDLSKI
-184 NEFIQSVK
+184 NEFIQNVK
-192 VGESGYAF
+192 
-200 LLRKNGE
+200 
-207 FVAHN
+207 
-212 DMSLVYNQVNIVD
+212 I
-225 ADGEYSNLKGF
+225 
-236 SKLIES
+236 
-242 VENGESGTKE
+242 GESGTKE

-282 VLAGIDKMVL
+282 LLAGVDKMVL
-292 VQIIIAIVITI
+292 LQIIITIVIII

-459 KEIIENIYEECNVKL
+459 KEIIENIYEECNLKL

-487 QMLSHSILDITEQT
+487 EMLSHSILDITEQT

-563 ILQVMNNE
+563 ILQVMDNE
-571 VMDNFGEM
+571 VMDNFREM

-646 GDIANLVKEANDVAA
+646 GNIANIVKEANDVAA

>member
-1 MKEKKNYNRN
+1 MKEKKNYNTN

-33 MTSTALINSISNL
+33 MTGTALINSISNL

-54 EARAADSAKALANEI
+54 EERAADSAQALANEI
-69 EVRIEQLEYIS
+69 GVRIEQLEYIS

-91 EQYPTLLEEAEAWD
+91 KQYPTLLEEAEAWG
-105 FKHIFIMDTKGIG
+105 FMHIFIMDTKGIG
-118 YYAETNTIRDQ
+118 YYAETNTIKDQ
-129 SKEEFF
+129 SKEAFF

-147 PFVDAKEKTSI
+147 PFVDAKEKKSI
-158 TTITVPIKKDGVV
+158 TTITAPIKKDGVV
-171 VGNICGVIDLSKI
+171 IGNICGVIDLSKI
-184 NEFIQSVK
+184 NEFIQNVK
-192 VGESGYAF
+192 
-200 LLRKNGE
+200 
-207 FVAHN
+207 
-212 DMSLVYNQVNIVD
+212 I
-225 ADGEYSNLKGF
+225 
-236 SKLIES
+236 
-242 VENGESGTKE
+242 GESGTKE

-282 VLAGIDKMVL
+282 LLAGVDKMVL
-292 VQIIIAIVITI
+292 LQIIITIVIII

-459 KEIIENIYEECNVKL
+459 KEIIENIYEECNLKL

-487 QMLSHSILDITEQT
+487 EMLSHSILDITEQT

-563 ILQVMNNE
+563 ILQVMDNE
-571 VMDNFGEM
+571 VMDNFREM

-646 GDIANLVKEANDVAA
+646 GNIANLVKEANDVAA

>member
-1 MKEKKNYNRN
+1 MKEKKNHNTN

-33 MTSTALINSISNL
+33 MTGTALINSISNL

-54 EARAADSAKALANEI
+54 EERAADSAQALANEI
-69 EVRIEQLEYIS
+69 GVRIEQLEYIS

-91 EQYPTLLEEAEAWD
+91 KQYPTLLEEAEAWG
-105 FKHIFIMDTKGIG
+105 FMHIFIMDTKGIG
-118 YYAETNTIRDQ
+118 YYAETNTIKDQ
-129 SKEEFF
+129 SKEAFF

-147 PFVDAKEKTSI
+147 PFVDAKEKKSI
-158 TTITVPIKKDGVV
+158 TTITAPIKKDGVV
-171 VGNICGVIDLSKI
+171 IGNICGVIDLSKI
-184 NEFIQSVK
+184 NEFIQNVK
-192 VGESGYAF
+192 IGESGYAF

-212 DMSLVYNQVNIVD
+212 DMSLVYNQVNIVEPD
-225 ADGEYSNLKGF
+225 DEYSNLKGF
-236 SKLIES
+236 STLIES

-282 VLAGIDKMVL
+282 LLAGVDKMVL
-292 VQIIIAIVITI
+292 LQIIITIVIII

-403 SASMEESAAAL
+403 SASMEESAAL

-459 KEIIENIYEECNVKL
+459 KEIIENIYEECNLKL

-487 QMLSHSILDITEQT
+487 EMLSHSILDITEQT

-563 ILQVMNNE
+563 ILQVMDNE
-571 VMDNFGEM
+571 VMDNFREM
-579 ISIAENYKAAGAS
+579 ISIAENYKAAGTS

-646 GDIANLVKEANDVAA
+646 GNIANLVKEANDVAA

>member
-261 TAYNPVE
+261 TTYNPVE

-319 IEKIRKQTSEL
+319 IEKIRKQTLEL
-330 SKYNLAY
+330 SEYNLAY

-356 SVDVLNDTINEVKQ
+356 SVDVLNDTINDVKQ

-392 INKSAISVEHI
+392 INKSTISVEHI
-403 SASMEESAAAL
+403 SSSMQESAAL

-420 TVSVKENTE
+420 TANVKENTE
-429 NSVNKAQQG
+429 NAVNKAQEG
-438 LELANSIENE
+438 LALANSIENE
-448 SVQIHKQTIKS
+448 SLEIHKHTIKS
-459 KEIIENIYEECNVKL
+459 KEIIENIYEECNIKL

-512 ARAGEQGKGFAVV
+512 ARAGEQGKGFAV
-525 AGEVKKLAEESSRS
+525 
-539 VTEIQE
+539 
-545 SLKEVISAVEQL
+545 EQL
-557 SLSSKE
+557 SLSSRE
-563 ILQVMNNE
+563 ILQVMDNE

-592 VKDMVDGFNEISEVN
+592 VKGMVDGFNEISGIN

-622 DTMSEVA
+622 DTMSQVA

-646 GDIANLVKEANDVAA
+646 GHIANLVKEANDVAA
-661 NLEEMVCKFKTR
+661 NLEELVCKFNTR

>member
-1 MKEKKNYNRN
+1 MKEKKNHNTN

-33 MTSTALINSISNL
+33 MTGTALINSISNL

-54 EARAADSAKALANEI
+54 EERAADSAQALANEI
-69 EVRIEQLEYIS
+69 GVRIEQLEYIS

-91 EQYPTLLEEAEAWD
+91 KQYPTLLEEAEAWG
-105 FKHIFIMDTKGIG
+105 FMHIFIMDTKGIG
-118 YYAETNTIRDQ
+118 YYAETNTIKDQ
-129 SKEEFF
+129 SKEAFF

-147 PFVDAKEKTSI
+147 PFVDAKEKKSI
-158 TTITVPIKKDGVV
+158 TTITAPIKKDGVV
-171 VGNICGVIDLSKI
+171 IGNICGVIDLSKI
-184 NEFIQSVK
+184 NEFIQNVK
-192 VGESGYAF
+192 IGESGYAF

-212 DMSLVYNQVNIVD
+212 DMSLVYNQVNIVEPD
-225 ADGEYSNLKGF
+225 DEYSNLKGF
-236 SKLIES
+236 STLIES

-282 VLAGIDKMVL
+282 LLAGVDKMVL
-292 VQIIIAIVITI
+292 LQIIITIVIII

-403 SASMEESAAAL
+403 SASMEKSAAL

-459 KEIIENIYEECNVKL
+459 KEIIENIYEECNLKL

-487 QMLSHSILDITEQT
+487 EMLSHSILDITEQT

-557 SLSSKE
+557 SLSSRE
-563 ILQVMNNE
+563 ILQVMDNE
-571 VMDNFGEM
+571 VMDNFREM

-646 GDIANLVKEANDVAA
+646 GNIANLVKEANDVAA
-661 NLEEMVCKFKTR
+661 NLEEMVCKFNTR

>member
-1 MKEKKNYNRN
+1 M
-11 RHSIGNVILGINILL
+11 
-26 VISISIF
+26 
-33 MTSTALINSISNL
+33 

-69 EVRIEQLEYIS
+69 EVRIEQLEYIF

-261 TAYNPVE
+261 TTYNPVE

-319 IEKIRKQTSEL
+319 IEKIRKQTLEL
-330 SKYNLAY
+330 SEYNLAY

-356 SVDVLNDTINEVKQ
+356 SVDVLNDTINDVKQ

-392 INKSAISVEHI
+392 INKSTISVEHI
-403 SASMEESAAAL
+403 SSSMQESAAL

-420 TVSVKENTE
+420 TANVKENTE
-429 NSVNKAQQG
+429 NAVNKAQEG
-438 LELANSIENE
+438 LALANSIENE
-448 SVQIHKQTIKS
+448 SLEIHKHTIKS
-459 KEIIENIYEECNVKL
+459 KEIIENIYEECNIKL

-512 ARAGEQGKGFAVV
+512 ARAGEEGKGFAVV

-557 SLSSKE
+557 SLSSRE
-563 ILQVMNNE
+563 ILQVMDNE

-592 VKDMVDGFNEISEVN
+592 VKGMVDGFNEISGIN

-622 DTMSEVA
+622 DTMSQVA

-646 GDIANLVKEANDVAA
+646 GHIANLVKEANDVAA
-661 NLEEMVCKFKTR
+661 NLEELVCKFNTR

>member
-1 MKEKKNYNRN
+1 MKEKKNHNTN

-33 MTSTALINSISNL
+33 MTGTALINSISNL

-54 EARAADSAKALANEI
+54 EERA
-69 EVRIEQLEYIS
+69 
-80 KLDSIQSMDWN
+80 
-91 EQYPTLLEEAEAWD
+91 
-105 FKHIFIMDTKGIG
+105 
-118 YYAETNTIRDQ
+118 
-129 SKEEFF
+129 
-135 TDISGDKYYVTE
+135 
-147 PFVDAKEKTSI
+147 
-158 TTITVPIKKDGVV
+158 PIKKDGVV
-171 VGNICGVIDLSKI
+171 IGNICGVIDLSKI
-184 NEFIQSVK
+184 NEFIQNVK
-192 VGESGYAF
+192 IGESGYAF

-212 DMSLVYNQVNIVD
+212 DMSLVYNQVNIV
-225 ADGEYSNLKGF
+225 
-236 SKLIES
+236 
-242 VENGESGTKE
+242 
-252 IDLDGQKII
+252 
-261 TAYNPVE
+261 
-268 NTPWSIVLVANEDE
+268 ANEDE
-282 VLAGIDKMVL
+282 LLAGVDKMVL
-292 VQIIIAIVITI
+292 LQIIITIVIII

-403 SASMEESAAAL
+403 SASMEKSAAL

-459 KEIIENIYEECNVKL
+459 KEIIENIYEECNLKL

-487 QMLSHSILDITEQT
+487 EMLSHSILDITEQT

-525 AGEVKKLAEESSRS
+525 AGEVKKLAD
-539 VTEIQE
+539 
-545 SLKEVISAVEQL
+545 LH
-557 SLSSKE
+557 
-563 ILQVMNNE
+563 N
-571 VMDNFGEM
+571 
-579 ISIAENYKAAGAS
+579 
-592 VKDMVDGFNEISEVN
+592 
-607 ATAINEISGTVSLLS
+607 
-622 DTMSEVA
+622 
-629 NSSYT
+629 
-634 IAENMSEVNERS
+634 
-646 GDIANLVKEANDVAA
+646 
-661 NLEEMVCKFKTR
+661 C

>member
-1 MKEKKNYNRN
+1 MKEKKNHNTN

-33 MTSTALINSISNL
+33 MTGTALINSISNL

-54 EARAADSAKALANEI
+54 EERAAESAQALANEI
-69 EVRIEQLEYIS
+69 GVIIEQLEYIS

-91 EQYPTLLEEAEAWD
+91 KQYPTLLEEAEAWG
-105 FKHIFIMDTKGIG
+105 FMHIFIMDTKGIG
-118 YYAETNTIRDQ
+118 YYAETNTIKDQ
-129 SKEEFF
+129 SKEAFF

-147 PFVDAKEKTSI
+147 PFVDAKEKKSI
-158 TTITVPIKKDGVV
+158 TTITAPIKKDGVV
-171 VGNICGVIDLSKI
+171 IGNICGVIDLSKI
-184 NEFIQSVK
+184 NEFIQNVK
-192 VGESGYAF
+192 IGESGYAF

-212 DMSLVYNQVNIVD
+212 DMSLVYNQVNIVEPD
-225 ADGEYSNLKGF
+225 DEYSNLKGF
-236 SKLIES
+236 STLIES

-282 VLAGIDKMVL
+282 LLAGVDKMVL
-292 VQIIIAIVITI
+292 LQIIITIVIII

-403 SASMEESAAAL
+403 SASMEESAAL

-459 KEIIENIYEECNVKL
+459 KEIIENIYEECNLKL

-487 QMLSHSILDITEQT
+487 EMLSHSILDITEQT

-557 SLSSKE
+557 SLSSRE
-563 ILQVMNNE
+563 ILQVMDNE
-571 VMDNFGEM
+571 VIDNFREM

-646 GDIANLVKEANDVAA
+646 GNIANLVKEANAVAT
-661 NLEEMVCKFKTR
+661 NLEEMVCKFNTR